1 MNQSVN
7 RATGAARSGANEVAS
22 WVPPLA
28 RLGYAAKGVVYLIIG
43 WLAFKAANAA
53 GDPSGAGGALQTL
66 RDEGGGQIALYVIAV
81 GLAAHVVWRL
91 VQGLL
96 DPEHHGRDAKHVG
109 LRLFYLLSAV
119 VYASLA
125 VTAWQLASGGG
136 GGGSGGSQS
145 IWIQKVL
152 AWPMGTW
159 LVMAAGVAVAV
170 YGLQQIWKG
179 LQGNV
184 AKRFGIPNPQ
194 HHRWVVILGRVG
206 TIARGVVLL
215 PIGWML
221 FQAGRHYNASEAGS
235 TGEALKLLDSTG
247 LLTAVGIGL
256 VAYGLFQIVKAI
268 YRRIGQPVV

>member
-1 MNQSVN
+1 MNQPVD
-7 RATGAARSGANEVAS
+7 RATAAARGGANQVAG

-43 WLAFKAANAA
+43 WLAFQAANAA
-53 GDPSGAGGALQTL
+53 GDPEGAGGALQSL
-66 RDEGGGQIALYVIAV
+66 RDEGGGQIALYLIAV

-91 VQGLL
+91 VQAVL
-96 DPEHHGRDAKHVG
+96 DPEHHHTDAKRVG
-109 LRLFYLLSAV
+109 VRLFYLLSAL
-119 VYASLA
+119 VYGVLA
-125 VTAWQLASGGG
+125 LTAWQLAQGSATGGG
-136 GGGSGGSQS
+136 DSQT

-152 AWPMGTW
+152 ALPMGTW
-159 LVMAAGVAVAV
+159 LVMAAGIGVIG

-184 AKRFGIPNPQ
+184 AKRFGIGDPQ
-194 HHRWVVILGRVG
+194 RHRWVVILGRVG
-206 TIARGVVLL
+206 TVARGVVLL

-235 TGEALKLLDSTG
+235 TGEALKLLDNAG

-256 VAYGLFQIVKAI
+256 AAYGLFQIVKAV
-268 YRRIGQPVV
+268 YRRIERPVA